1 MTQRLAHGTEIMNP
15 VLVPSGAYV
24 DFDQN
29 GSGRLPHN
37 KKLREAYMRNS
48 ADRKLLA
55 VVYDDGIAA
64 DRMLSELGYT
74 LREKR
79 VNVMGLVQRNT
90 FIRDREKCDMELEEL
105 GSGEIFQLSQD
116 RGKFA
121 GGCRLDREAI
131 ASAAALMEG
140 RLREG
145 CDLLIVNKFG
155 RSEAEGCGLRD
166 VIAQAVTQEI
176 PTVVGVPRR
185 NLEVW
190 LKFAAGLFDL
200 CDTANGEAMLSWI
213 ASRAGWDVALRL
225 RIARSLGRDET
236 KPVFA

>member
-1 MTQRLAHGTEIMNP
+1 MMNP
-15 VLVPSGAYV
+15 VLVQPGAGV

-29 GSGRLPHN
+29 GSVRLPHN
-37 KKLREAYMRNS
+37 EKLQEAYMRNS

-55 VVYDDGIAA
+55 IVYDDGIAA
-64 DRMLSELGYT
+64 DRMLSELGYA
-74 LREKR
+74 LREKQ

-105 GSGEIFQLSQD
+105 GSGEIFQLSRD

-131 ASAAALMEG
+131 ASAAALMER
-140 RLREG
+140 RLHEG

-166 VIAQAVTQEI
+166 VIAEAVTREI
-176 PTVVGVPRR
+176 PTIVGVPRR

-190 LKFAAGLFDL
+190 LKFAAGFSDL
-200 CDTANGEAMLSWI
+200 CDASEEEAMLSWI
-213 ASRAGWDVALRL
+213 GNRAGCNVAIHL
-225 RIARSLGRDET
+225 RIARSPDRADI
-236 KPVFA
+236 KSVFA

>member
-1 MTQRLAHGTEIMNP
+1 MMNL
-15 VLVPSGAYV
+15 VLVPSGACV

-29 GSGRLPHN
+29 GSVRLPHN
-37 KKLREAYMRNS
+37 KKLQETYMSNS

-55 VVYDDGIAA
+55 IVYDDGIAA
-64 DRMLSELGYT
+64 DRMLSELGYA
-74 LREKR
+74 LRQKQ
-79 VNVMGLVQRNT
+79 VKVMGLVQRNT

-105 GSGEIFQLSQD
+105 GSGEIFQLSKD

-131 ASAAALMEG
+131 ASAATLMER

-155 RSEAEGCGLRD
+155 RSEAEGTGLRE
-166 VIAQAVTQEI
+166 VITQAVMHEI

-190 LKFAAGLFDL
+190 LKFAAGLSDL
-200 CDTANGEAMLSWI
+200 CDAAEDEAMLSWI
-213 ASRAGWDVALRL
+213 RSRASCDVTFGL
-225 RIARSLGRDET
+225 RIVQSSDEAEI
-236 KPVFA
+236 KPVLA